1 MKTKRFLSLFLVA
14 VLGGVTAYGINWYFG
29 NKYVENRTENNQAHP
44 VNQVIST
51 VTTLPDFTI
60 AAEKTVNAVVHIQ
73 ITYNQTNNQ
82 PSMYDFFFGDPLNQ
96 GFGQRMPQTASG
108 SGVIISADGYIVT
121 NNHVIEN
128 ADKIEVVLNDKRK
141 YTAKLI
147 GTDLATDIALLK
159 IDEKELPTI
168 PFGNSDLLKIGEWV
182 LAVGNPFNLTSTV
195 TAGIVSAKE
204 RNINLL
210 NQKQDNKYAIEAF
223 IQTDAAV
230 NPGNS
235 GGALVNTAGEL
246 VGINT
251 AIASQTGSY
260 TGYSF
265 AIPVTIVKKVVTD
278 LMEFGTVQRALL
290 GVNIQDVDAKIAE
303 EMKMDKPEGV
313 LVVNVNQGSAA
324 EDAGIE
330 EKDIIIKVNDVSVN
344 KVAELQEQISRY
356 SPGHKVTLTLIRDKK
371 IKIFSVTLK
380 NSLGTTDV
388 INKNIS
394 DILGA
399 NFAEVSKNDKEKLGI
414 EKGVQVVELNSGK
427 LMRAG
432 VKQGFIITHINR
444 KEVDTPKEIQDLLQD
459 THGGI
464 YLQGIYPDGEI
475 AYYAFGLE

>member
-96 GFGQRMPQTASG
+96 GLGQRMPQTASG